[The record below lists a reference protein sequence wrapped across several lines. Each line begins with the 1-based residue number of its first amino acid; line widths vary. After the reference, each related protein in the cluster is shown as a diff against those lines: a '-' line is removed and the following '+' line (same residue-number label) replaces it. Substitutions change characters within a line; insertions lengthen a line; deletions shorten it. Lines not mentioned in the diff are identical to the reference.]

1 MWILLML
8 KTANSKNGLK
18 RVIVKVSDLKD
29 ASKIRSSNRN
39 LRDMDLTSIGINNPV
54 AINDSACI
62 YYKMLWRNW
71 KSLQTNK
78 LIHSFW
84 VTNGPIR
91 LRTVENGQTNV
102 ITHLSDFEEL
112 YPGNKLLPS
121 WHSDVVTTLSQ
132 HRCWRC
138 HNIMGHSK
146 MRVVPKSVSDVAITS
161 LFDVIKKFSQR
172 RHNIKHSISRP
183 FYYRLSWF
191 LSLHQN
197 MRELQKCY
205 VALNAHCLSLKERC
219 IYS

>member
-1 MWILLML
+1 ML

-18 RVIVKVSDLKD
+18 RVKVKVSDLKD

-197 MRELQKCY
+197 MRELQKC
-205 VALNAHCLSLKERC
+205 
-219 IYS
+219 

>member
-1 MWILLML
+1 ML

-197 MRELQKCY
+197 MRELQKC
-205 VALNAHCLSLKERC
+205 
-219 IYS
+219 

>member
-172 RHNIKHSISRP
+172 CYNVATTLNIRFLGHFTTDYPDFFP
-183 FYYRLSWF
+183 FIKTWESYKSVMW
-191 LSLHQN
+191 H
-197 MRELQKCY
+197 
-205 VALNAHCLSLKERC
+205 
-219 IYS
+219 

>member
-197 MRELQKCY
+197 MRELQKC
-205 VALNAHCLSLKERC
+205 
-219 IYS
+219 

>member
-132 HRCWRC
+132 HRCWPC

-197 MRELQKCY
+197 MRELQKC
-205 VALNAHCLSLKERC
+205 
-219 IYS
+219 